1 MHEWWNHSY
10 MHKLLQHLT
19 MSSSLSEIS
28 CIDLAVA
35 INLHANGAFVNYLEV
50 AVKINTL
57 CYTFLVRFL
66 ALCVGIL
73 KFCTSHETI
82 YSTWVVIYLGHTH
95 NMRTRG
101 LIFLPCVDDRPT
113 VPAASQTWLDPPQH
127 ISTIWSEKEF
137 SHCVLVLLLAFSG
150 RPRGMSVSE
159 VTSPSF
165 RAAMTT

>member
-1 MHEWWNHSY
+1 MLQYQSACGVVLIPMHEWWNHSY

-57 CYTFLVRFL
+57 CYIFLVRFL

-101 LIFLPCVDDRPT
+101 LIFLPCVDDRPA
-113 VPAASQTWLDPPQH
+113 VPAASQTWLDHP
-127 ISTIWSEKEF
+127 STSRR
-137 SHCVLVLLLAFSG
+137 SG
-150 RPRGMSVSE
+150 RKRIQPLCFGPFAGILWKATWHVR
-159 VTSPSF
+159 
-165 RAAMTT
+165 